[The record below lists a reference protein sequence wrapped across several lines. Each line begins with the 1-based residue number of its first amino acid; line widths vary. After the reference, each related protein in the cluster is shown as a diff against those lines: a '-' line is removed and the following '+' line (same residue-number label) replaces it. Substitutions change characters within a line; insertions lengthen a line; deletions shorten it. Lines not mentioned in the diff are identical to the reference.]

1 MRAGRGMLANVELS
15 RPVGYG
21 MHCVDRF
28 GTKFLNARLSSYS
41 VSYTHL
47 DVYKRQTLQGAA
59 AQLGVILLLVIGFTL
74 SSRSIKRFEA
84 KPLSLIHI

>member
-41 VSYTHL
+41 LPASIPL
-47 DVYKRQTLQGAA
+47 ATLR
-59 AQLGVILLLVIGFTL
+59 L
-74 SSRSIKRFEA
+74 S
-84 KPLSLIHI
+84 